1 MSELV
6 NQEMFNDAY
15 NLCKRNGYSIIEKI
29 ANGGFGVV
37 YRVIRDS
44 DQLKCAAKVC
54 PYIHPITQ
62 AVIKIYRYLHLY
74 LIYCYFS
81 QLQESSTFKKSAPM
95 KTLLLFTIYL

>member
-15 NLCKRNGYSIIEKI
+15 NLCKRNGYSIVEKI

-74 LIYCYFS
+74 LIYCHLVSYKRVQPS
-81 QLQESSTFKKSAPM
+81 KRVRP
-95 KTLLLFTIYL
+95 